1 MTYRKNLKRILAL
14 CLFLIAL
21 QPAVRGQEIFFG
33 AKLGGNLMGLKN
45 TDFDESAGI
54 TSFGGAG
61 GLFTELRF
69 KGNMAALQ
77 ADLLYNYDQFEG
89 VLNTFDTKLT
99 YGRLALPVVF
109 KVYPVQNGF
118 NIQFGGQ
125 IAYLLH
131 GQSQQTDGVN
141 FDDKFKIT
149 NTTTTPDGSL
159 IAGLGYEVDRL
170 YIEARY
176 IFGAT
181 DFPNTEELM
190 SGPQLTVGFAG
201 FRGSQL
207 GVGAPKV
214 KTKKFNAPKKKKIG
228 KRKTAKTTRKKK

>member
-1 MTYRKNLKRILAL
+1 MNYVKNLKRLLAF
-14 CLFLIAL
+14 CLLLIAIRPVL
-21 QPAVRGQEIFFG
+21 AQEIFLG

-54 TSFGGAG
+54 TSFGGHG
-61 GLFTELRF
+61 GLFMELRF
-69 KGNMAALQ
+69 KGRMAAVQ

-99 YGRLALPVVF
+99 YGRVALPVIF
-109 KVYPVQNGF
+109 KIYPVRNGF
-118 NIQFGGQ
+118 NIQVGGQ
-125 IAYLLH
+125 VAYLIH

-141 FDDKFKIT
+141 FDDKFNIT

-159 IAGLGYEVDRL
+159 IAGLGFDFDKVSVA
-170 YIEARY
+170 ARY

-190 SGPQLTVGFAG
+190 SGPQISIGYIA

-207 GVGAPKV
+207 GIGTPKV
-214 KTKKFNAPKKKKIG
+214 KTKKFNAPKKKKVG
-228 KRKTAKTTRKKK
+228 KKKTAKSTRKK